1 MSEIAIIVDI
11 FHPLLLRRGRTGD
24 TPYATNGDVPVV
36 LVILLVLLLSAG
48 TTRFPWRKMADKRA
62 KNE

>member
-1 MSEIAIIVDI
+1 MSEIAIIVDM
-11 FHPLLLRRGRTGD
+11 FHPLLLRRGRAGD

-36 LVILLVLLLSAG
+36 LAILLILLLSAG
-48 TTRFPWRKMADKRA
+48 TARFPWRKMADKGA